1 MKKFKLLLIALQTW
15 DLLRLMYYGF
25 REFCQEFLQRFPGYY
40 IVPLKINGS
49 GIETIFSQLRFSTAR
64 NLSGS
69 NYGYSLSALTLG
81 RSLHGH
87 GHGHGKSK
95 YRNARLYVRQKAIK
109 RKRAKR

>member
-1 MKKFKLLLIALQTW
+1 MKKFQLLLIALQTSH
-15 DLLRLMYYGF
+15 LLGLMNYGF
-25 REFCQEFLQRFPGYY
+25 TEFCQEFLQRFPSCY

-49 GIETIFSQLRFSTAR
+49 GIETMFSQLRFSTAG

-69 NYGYSLSALTLG
+69 NYGYALFALTLR
-81 RSLHGH
+81 RSLH